1 MQEGKADHQKI
12 STKGPVLESKDH
24 LLRRIEEASRYVPV
38 ERLALSP
45 QCGFA
50 STLAGNL
57 LTEDDEWKKLE
68 LVVETAREVWG

>member
-1 MQEGKADHQKI
+1 MLGLI
-12 STKGPVLESKDH
+12 STKGPALETMDH
-24 LLRRIEEASRYVPV
+24 ILRRIDEASRYVPV

-57 LTEDDEWKKLE
+57 LTQDDQWKKLK